1 MTLCGAEVLVG
12 TMLSTARGPSISYL
26 IAALEKLLLDVLGL
40 IEGLVAV

>member
-12 TMLSTARGPSISYL
+12 TMLSIARGPSISCF
-26 IAALEKLLLDVLGL
+26 IAALEKLLFDVLGL